1 MLWQYDSQDWQV
13 GVTPDVTSEAVDHE
27 YQLMIDDA
35 KKGMFNSVRFLY
47 NFFCSIVSSFRI
59 LFQTGTIMLF
69 HELDDYTMAE
79 AMKWYPKLKESFDV
93 RVRFSALIHSIL

>member
-35 KKGMFNSVRFLY
+35 KKGMFNSVGFS
-47 NFFCSIVSSFRI
+47 FFCPMVPSFRI
-59 LFQTGTIMLF
+59 VL
-69 HELDDYTMAE
+69 
-79 AMKWYPKLKESFDV
+79 
-93 RVRFSALIHSIL
+93 

>member
-35 KKGMFNSVRFLY
+35 KKGMFNTVRL
-47 NFFCSIVSSFRI
+47 VSSRS
-59 LFQTGTIMLF
+59 TV
-69 HELDDYTMAE
+69 
-79 AMKWYPKLKESFDV
+79 SSV
-93 RVRFSALIHSIL
+93 

>member
-35 KKGMFNSVRFLY
+35 KKGMFNTVRLVSSRSHGIFVLNCLLERDYNAIPRVGRLY
-47 NFFCSIVSSFRI
+47 NDRSDEMVS
-59 LFQTGTIMLF
+59 QTEGEF
-69 HELDDYTMAE
+69 
-79 AMKWYPKLKESFDV
+79 
-93 RVRFSALIHSIL
+93 

>member
-35 KKGMFNSVRFLY
+35 KKGLFNTVRLVFHRSLLSSV
-47 NFFCSIVSSFRI
+47 
-59 LFQTGTIMLF
+59 
-69 HELDDYTMAE
+69 
-79 AMKWYPKLKESFDV
+79 
-93 RVRFSALIHSIL
+93 